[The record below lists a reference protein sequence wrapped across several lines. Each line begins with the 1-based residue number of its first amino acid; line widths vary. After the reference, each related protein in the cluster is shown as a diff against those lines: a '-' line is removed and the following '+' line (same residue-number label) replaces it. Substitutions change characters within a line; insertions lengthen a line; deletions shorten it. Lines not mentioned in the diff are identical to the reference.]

1 MSKGLLDWR
10 DIRESAAQFAIR
22 YKDASKEAS
31 LKQSFWIDFLAMFG
45 VDAVQ
50 VGTFEYHV
58 KALQDKWG
66 EIDYFWPGK
75 MIIEHKSRGKDLD
88 SAMDQVMKYVLW
100 LEDYNADHP
109 SDTIPLPRYVIVS
122 DFKRIRIMDLE
133 ARTDDTFKLNELAD
147 NVEYFGFLAGYVKKR
162 IEGQHPVNIK
172 AADAMGELYDLL
184 KAAGYPQE
192 YLDAYLIR
200 LVFILFAEDAEI
212 FDKNY
217 VTEYLTLHTGEDG
230 SHFGDEIDSIFDVLS
245 TPVNKRMANLPE
257 SLASFPYVNG
267 QLFSDRIPKAVFD
280 RKMRACFFKASEL
293 DWKCISP
300 AIFGSLFQCIM
311 DPARRRELGAHYTSE
326 ENILKA
332 IGPLFMDSLRAE
344 FKTVKNNQKELLAFW
359 KKLEQIHILDPAC
372 GCGNFLI
379 VSYRELRLLEMD
391 VIEAVSGTVGFKPK
405 KFTKVGS
412 QFNLSESALSVDHFY
427 GIEIGRFPALIA
439 NTAILLMDHLMNLEA
454 RSRFGH
460 SRDIIPIHEKANIVC
475 GNSLH
480 LDWSELADPKLLTYI
495 VGNPPF
501 VGSKLMDAS
510 QKAEIKALFGA
521 NGGILDYVTGWYAKA
536 AGMMD
541 MNPNIRTA
549 FVSTNS
555 ITQGEQ
561 VEPLWK
567 PFFEKGF
574 RINFAHRTFKW
585 SNEARGVAAVHVVIV
600 GFSRQTVPCRLYEHS
615 KDGESVKKAK
625 RINAY
630 LVDGPDVFLP
640 NRSKPICD
648 VPMVGIGNKPI
659 DGGNYLFTE
668 PEMEAFIEREPKSKE
683 YFHPWIGSREFINGD
698 KRYVLW
704 LGDCTPSELRS
715 MPECMKRVEAVR
727 RFRQGRDS
735 AETRKLADT
744 PTRFHVENMP
754 DTPFL
759 VIPETSSE
767 IRQYIPIGFMTPDVM
782 CSNAIRLAPNA
793 TPYHFGILT
802 SRMHMAWMRYVCG
815 RLKSDYRY
823 SIGIV
828 YNNFPW
834 PSVTESQRQRISD
847 AAQGVLD
854 ARANHPDQ
862 SLADLYDPLAMPPD
876 LLKAHKK
883 LDKEVEKAY
892 RSEAFADDED
902 RIRFLFEM
910 YEGMVKGRFL
920 H

>member
-1 MSKGLLDWR
+1 MNAGPLDWR
-10 DIRESAAQFAIR
+10 DIRESAARFVIR

-45 VDAVQ
+45 VDAIES
-50 VGTFEYHV
+50 GSFEYFV
-58 KALQDKWG
+58 KGLKDQWG

-75 MIIEHKSRGKDLD
+75 LIIEHKSKGKDLD

-109 SDTIPLPRYVIVS
+109 SDKIPLPRYVIVS

-133 ARTDDTFKLNELAD
+133 ARTDVTIKLSELPD

-192 YLDAYLIR
+192 FLDHYLIR

-217 VTEYLTLHTGEDG
+217 VTEYLSYRTGEDG

-245 TPVNKRMANLPE
+245 TPVNRRMANLPE
-257 SLASFPYVNG
+257 SLAAFPYVNG
-267 QLFSDRIPKAVFD
+267 NLFSDRIPKATFD
-280 RKMRACFFKASEL
+280 RKMRACFFRAAEL

-311 DPARRRELGAHYTSE
+311 DPTKRRELGAHYTSE
-326 ENILKA
+326 ENILKV
-332 IGPLFMDSLRAE
+332 IGPLFLDSLRAE
-344 FKTVKNNQKELLAFW
+344 FRTARKNKKELLAFW
-359 KKLEQIHILDPAC
+359 KKLEQIRILDPAC

-379 VSYRELRLLEMD
+379 VSFRELRLLEMD
-391 VIEAVSGTVGFKPK
+391 VIEAMSDTVGFDK
-405 KFTKVGS
+405 KYTKVGS
-412 QFNLSESALSVDHFY
+412 QFSLWESALSVDHFY

-460 SRDIIPIHEKANIVC
+460 SRDIIPIKEKANIVC

-480 LDWSELADPKLLTYI
+480 LDWSELVAPKLLTYI

-510 QKAEIKALFGA
+510 QKAEIKGLFGA

-536 AGMMD
+536 ANMMD
-541 MNPNIRTA
+541 LNPNIRTA

-567 PFFEKGF
+567 PFFERGYM
-574 RINFAHRTFKW
+574 INFAHRTFKW
-585 SNEARGVAAVHVVIV
+585 SNEARGVAAVHVVVV
-600 GFSRQTVPCRLYEHS
+600 GFSHEKVPCRIYEHS
-615 KDGESVKKAK
+615 KEGETVKKTK
-625 RINAY
+625 HINAY

-648 VPMVGIGNKPI
+648 IPAVGIGNKPI

-668 PEMEAFIEREPKSKE
+668 DEMKAFIIIEPKSKK
-683 YFHPWIGSREFINGD
+683 YFRPWIGSREFINGE
-698 KRYVLW
+698 KRFCLW
-704 LGDCTPSELRS
+704 LGDCSPSELRS
-715 MPECMKRVEAVR
+715 MPECMKRVDAVR
-727 RFRQGRDS
+727 AFRLDS
-735 AETRKLADT
+735 RSEGTRRLADT

-754 DTPFL
+754 KTSYL

-767 IRQYIPIGFMTPDVM
+767 SRAYVPMGFMSPDM
-782 CSNAIRLAPNA
+782 LCSNAVKMVPDA
-793 TPYHFGILT
+793 TLYHFGVLT

-834 PSVTESQRQRISD
+834 PAVTASQMNRISQ

-854 ARANHPDQ
+854 ARANHPGQ

-876 LLKAHKK
+876 LLKAHRR

-892 RSEAFADDED
+892 RSENFADDED

-910 YEGMVKGRFL
+910 YENMNPDNES
-920 H
+920 